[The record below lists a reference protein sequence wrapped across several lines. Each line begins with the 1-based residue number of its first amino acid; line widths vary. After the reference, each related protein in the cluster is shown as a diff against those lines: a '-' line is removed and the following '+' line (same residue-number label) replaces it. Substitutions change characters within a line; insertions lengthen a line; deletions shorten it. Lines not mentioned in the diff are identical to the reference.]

1 VEIRPQSYAAFRWA
15 SQAPGADLAPG
26 NTTLIEFFV
35 DDAGDGVTVT
45 VVESGFAA
53 LDVPEEVRQSQLK
66 DNTGGW
72 SEELGS
78 LRTRAEAPASA

>member
-1 VEIRPQSYAAFRWA
+1 
-15 SQAPGADLAPG
+15 
-26 NTTLIEFFV
+26 
-35 DDAGDGVTVT
+35 VT

-53 LDVPEEVRQSQLK
+53 LDVPEEVSQSQLK

-78 LRTRAEAPASA
+78 LRTRAEARASA

>member
-1 VEIRPQSYAAFRWA
+1 MRPRSYAAFRWA

-26 NTTLIEFFV
+26 NTALIEFFV
-35 DDAGDGVTVT
+35 GDAGDGVTVT
-45 VVESGFAA
+45 VLASGFAA
-53 LDVPEEVRQSQLK
+53 LDIPEEVCQSQLK

>member
-1 VEIRPQSYAAFRWA
+1 MPDRIEQQIVIN
-15 SQAPGADLAPG
+15 APLDRVWDL
-26 NTTLIEFFV
+26 V
-35 DDAGDGVTVT
+35 SVT
-45 VVESGFAA
+45 VVESGFDA

-78 LRTRAEAPASA
+78 LRARAQEPASA

>member
-1 VEIRPQSYAAFRWA
+1 MSP
-15 SQAPGADLAPG
+15 
-26 NTTLIEFFV
+26 IEFFV
-35 DDAGDGVTVT
+35 ADAGQGITVT

-53 LDVPEEVRQSQLK
+53 LEVPEEVRQSQLK

-78 LRTRAEAPASA
+78 LSARAEEPASA